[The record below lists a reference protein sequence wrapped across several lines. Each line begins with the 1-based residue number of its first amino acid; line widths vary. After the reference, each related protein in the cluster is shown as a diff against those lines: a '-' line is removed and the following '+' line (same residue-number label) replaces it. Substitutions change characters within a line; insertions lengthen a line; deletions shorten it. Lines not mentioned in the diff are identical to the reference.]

1 MIPRGVTHFPFLESQ
16 YTSEQ
21 PQTSLNYTEQGTKKK
36 KLKKNLNQPLHR
48 RETMNE
54 ANSVNLDSPLYENA
68 LST

>member
-36 KLKKNLNQPLHR
+36 PKKKKPQTSLFTEEKP
-48 RETMNE
+48 
-54 ANSVNLDSPLYENA
+54 
-68 LST
+68 